1 MTKWT
6 TRHAIEA
13 LRWVL
18 GVVVLWASC
27 LLLRATIAKMQQMPD
42 SGHVGPHLW
51 LRLVLASVEI
61 VAAVMYLAPVV
72 NVAGSYLLLAVFAFA
87 LLFHV
92 LQGQFDVGFL
102 LVYAMAVMVWLAQHQ
117 ESQAGVRDEHES

>member
-1 MTKWT
+1 MTNWT
-6 TRHAIEA
+6 TKHAIEA

-27 LLLRATIAKMQQMPD
+27 LLLRATIAQMRQLPD
-42 SGHVGPHLW
+42 SGHVVPHLW
-51 LRLVLASVEI
+51 IRLVLASVEI
-61 VAAVMYLAPVV
+61 VAAVMFLAPVV

-87 LLFHV
+87 ILFHV

-102 LVYAMAVMVWLAQHQ
+102 LVYAMALAVWLAHRR
-117 ESQAGVRDEHES
+117 EAQAEVRDEG

>member
-1 MTKWT
+1 MTNWT
-6 TRHAIEA
+6 TKHAIEA

-27 LLLRATIAKMQQMPD
+27 LLLRATIAQMQQLPD
-42 SGHVGPHLW
+42 SGHVVPHLW
-51 LRLVLASVEI
+51 IRLVLASVEI
-61 VAAVMYLAPVV
+61 VAAVMFLAPVV

-87 LLFHV
+87 ILFHV

-102 LVYAMAVMVWLAQHQ
+102 LVYAMALAVWLAHRR
-117 ESQAGVRDEHES
+117 EAQAEVRDEG